1 MNLPVNRLW
10 VKLSLAFLAISLA
23 AIGVVAVLSARA
35 TREQFR
41 QYVVASGMA
50 GQMGGAQSLTDY
62 YAAEGSWAGVEAV
75 LAQLGPGGMGMGW
88 GRAGAG
94 AAGAG
99 PNFAVADPTGR
110 VLASKTGELVGEVLP
125 ANVLAQGVPMTLDG
139 RVIGRLLNV
148 RPADALLDA
157 QGQAFLGQ
165 VQRSLVWAA
174 LLAAALSLGLGAFVS
189 RLLTAPLARLT

>member
-50 GQMGGAQSLTDY
+50 GQMGSAQNLTEY
-62 YAAEGSWAGVEAV
+62 YAAQGSWAGVDAL

-94 AAGAG
+94 AG
-99 PNFAVADPTGR
+99 PNFAVADPAGR

-125 ANVLAQGVPMTLDG
+125 ASVLAQGIADDPGWPRHRDLVECAAG
-139 RVIGRLLNV
+139 RCGV
-148 RPADALLDA
+148 
-157 QGQAFLGQ
+157 
-165 VQRSLVWAA
+165 
-174 LLAAALSLGLGAFVS
+174 
-189 RLLTAPLARLT
+189 